1 MCECD
6 QIFTK
11 FQWEGLVSVGSEKLP
26 ENAGVYVIRVRKRG
40 KPVGE
45 VILHTENFLKKIKW
59 PPFSGYVLNRVNR
72 LKKIGKCPTI
82 YIGAAP
88 TSLQGRY
95 KDLCGRRH
103 TAFFPILALLMTGWK
118 LGFGWLLTDKPE
130 EIEKFLKRQYIQI
143 HGALPALVKR

>member
-11 FQWEGLVSVGSEKLP
+11 FQWEGLVSISPKELP
-26 ENAGVYVIRVRKRG
+26 ENAGVYVIRVKKRG
-40 KPVGE
+40 KAVDE
-45 VILHTENFLKKIKW
+45 VISHTENFLSKTIW
-59 PPFSGYVLNRVNR
+59 PPFEQYVLNRVNR
-72 LKKIGKCPTI
+72 LRRIRKCPVI

-88 TSLQGRY
+88 TSLGGRY

-118 LGFGWLLTDKPE
+118 LDFGWLQTDKPE
-130 EIEKFLKRQYIQI
+130 EVEKSLKQQYIQI